1 MGALLVTLKDI
12 ANRLGVSIRT
22 VSHAVNGTG
31 RLAPQTRKAILETVA
46 EMGYFPNAAARS
58 LVTHKSKLIGVLVP
72 FLSASFYSLIISGLE
87 RLVRQHGYTL
97 LLLNPPVD
105 SGDPQEICWQM
116 MQRKVDGI
124 ILYPSKQIQK
134 AAAFIRKTGIPVVQ
148 LMDHTPEIGDC
159 FVAVANFKAAKEA
172 VQALCDS
179 GCCNIA
185 MISHN
190 ANSPEVADRCRGFIE
205 AVSERLPGFKPVVV
219 ESAVDTADAKEAA
232 MKLLTS
238 HPETDAVFAA
248 SDFAA
253 LGVAQAA
260 LELGKKIPEELSVI
274 GFDNLDIA
282 SEQLLYALSTV
293 AQPKEEIGRRA
304 GEMIIDLINGRAVAP
319 VILDAPLIL
328 RKTTRN
334 IRGEKC

>member
-1 MGALLVTLKDI
+1 MVTLKDI
-12 ANRLGVSIRT
+12 AQRLGVSIRT
-22 VSHAVNGTG
+22 VSHAVNNTG
-31 RLAPQTRKAILETVA
+31 RLAPQTRKVILETVS

-72 FLSASFYSLIISGLE
+72 FLSASFYSLILSGLE
-87 RLVRQHGYTL
+87 HTARRHGYTL

-105 SGDPQEICWQM
+105 DGDPQEIYRQM

-124 ILYPSKQIQK
+124 ILYPSRYIQN
-134 AAAFIRKTGIPVVQ
+134 AASFIRKTGIPVVQ
-148 LMDHTPEIGDC
+148 LMDHTPEISEY

-172 VQALCDS
+172 VYALCDS
-179 GCCNIA
+179 GCRNIA

-190 ANSPEVADRCRGFIE
+190 ANSPEVADRCHGFME
-205 AVSERLPGFKPVVV
+205 AVAEKLPGYEPIVV
-219 ESAVDTADAKEAA
+219 ESYVDTADARQKA
-232 MKLLTS
+232 MKLLS
-238 HPETDAVFAA
+238 DHPEIDAVFAA

-253 LGVAQAA
+253 LGVARAA
-260 LELGKKIPEELSVI
+260 LELGKKIPDDLSVI

-304 GEMIIDLINGRAVAP
+304 GEMIIDLINGGDPAP

-328 RKTTRN
+328 RNTTR
-334 IRGEKC
+334 K